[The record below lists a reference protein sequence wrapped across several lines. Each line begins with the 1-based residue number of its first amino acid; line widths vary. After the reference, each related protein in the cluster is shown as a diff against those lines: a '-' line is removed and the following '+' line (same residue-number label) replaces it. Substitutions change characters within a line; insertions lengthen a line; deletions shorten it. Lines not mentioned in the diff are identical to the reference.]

1 MELDKS
7 SFSFDSY
14 NIYSLNFDI
23 DGLKQDNVNINVLL
37 DNLDY
42 KKIKNEN
49 NELVASLDI
58 TLNLEGETSK
68 NKKIFLSLKIIGF
81 FSAKNFDENKFEDFC
96 KLNGLMNLLSIARSF
111 ISTTTAQMG
120 IPPLI
125 LPLLNINSSFEQKK

>member
-68 NKKIFLSLKIIGF
+68 NKKF
-81 FSAKNFDENKFEDFC
+81 FY
-96 KLNGLMNLLSIARSF
+96 L
-111 ISTTTAQMG
+111 
-120 IPPLI
+120 
-125 LPLLNINSSFEQKK
+125 